1 MTIKLK
7 QFGHKTIRSQGLKF
21 NLSSLFV
28 VTGYRNC
35 MFEYKNE
42 ADQLD
47 VFVTRLSVLFDLDSL
62 IADSATIHSKAWKIA
77 FDKALI

>member
-7 QFGHKTIRSQGLKF
+7 QFGHKTIRRQGLKF
-21 NLSSLFV
+21 KLSSLFV
-28 VTGYRNC
+28 VTGYRNY

-47 VFVTRLSVLFDLDSL
+47 VVVTRLSVAFDLDSL
-62 IADSATIHSKAWKIA
+62 IANTATIDSKAWKTE

>member
-1 MTIKLK
+1 
-7 QFGHKTIRSQGLKF
+7 
-21 NLSSLFV
+21 
-28 VTGYRNC
+28 

-47 VFVTRLSVLFDLDSL
+47 VVVTRLSVLFDLDSL
-62 IADSATIHSKAWKIA
+62 IANTATIDSKAWKTE